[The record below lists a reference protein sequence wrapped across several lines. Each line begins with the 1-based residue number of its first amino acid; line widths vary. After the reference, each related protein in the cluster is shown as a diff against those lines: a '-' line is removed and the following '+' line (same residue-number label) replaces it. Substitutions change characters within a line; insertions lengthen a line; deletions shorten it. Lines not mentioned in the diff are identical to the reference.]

1 MSAPDFDETYDWVV
15 VGSGAGAFVSGLV
28 MRAAGHSVLV
38 LEKTAYAGGTTAK
51 SGGVMWI
58 PANPFMLA
66 EGETDTIEQAE
77 TYLDALQNLDG
88 GVAPGTSRG
97 KRRAYLEN
105 GPRAI
110 DFLLSKGVRLRRG
123 AQFWPD
129 YYDELPGGC
138 KTSRTV
144 VAEPFDTKQLG
155 PMRRRLRKGF
165 AEFNVLLADAAK
177 VGHARTNPDAKKML
191 ARIALRT
198 VRDKLLGRAFTTAGA
213 ALQGRLFKAGLEA
226 GVEIRF
232 DSAVTDLVCA
242 QGRVTGVE
250 VAGDPAPRRIGARLG
265 VLVNAGGFG
274 KNQEMRD
281 RYMPGT
287 RAEWS
292 LVPEG
297 DTGDLH
303 RAMEAAGAQLA
314 QMDQMVGF
322 QATIP
327 PGLEN
332 AYVLPGAQSL
342 TGKPHAILVDQTG
355 QRYMNEGGSYELYCE
370 TMLRRNREVPAVPS
384 WAIFDAQFTARY
396 KVADTFID
404 RKIPPGWLET
414 GYLHKADTIAELATS
429 IGVYAGALS
438 ATVDRWNGFVRQG
451 RDEDFARGER
461 AYDGCHFVGDP
472 YSEEPSRGT
481 IAKAPFYA
489 VPVVP
494 GDVSTYGGAVTDE
507 HARVLRADG
516 SVIEGLYAT
525 GTSTASV
532 MGNVYAGAGASIGP
546 SLTFGFIAAR
556 HAAGLNTTAAVPA
569 AQGAVVEPAA

>member
-1 MSAPDFDETYDWVV
+1 MSSKPFEETFDWIV

-28 MRAAGHSVLV
+28 MRGAGHSVLV
-38 LEKTAYAGGTTAK
+38 LEKTGFAGGTTAK

-58 PANPFMLA
+58 PANRFMLEDGEDDTLEKA
-66 EGETDTIEQAE
+66 EA
-77 TYLDALQNLDG
+77 YLDALQRLDG
-88 GVAPGTSRG
+88 GDAPGTSRV

-105 GPRAI
+105 GPRAV
-110 DFLLSKGVRLRRG
+110 DFLLEQGVKLRRG
-123 AQFWPD
+123 ATFWPD

-138 KTSRTV
+138 TTSRTV
-144 VAEPFDTKQLG
+144 VAEPFDTRQLG
-155 PMRRRLRKGF
+155 AMRKRLRKGF
-165 AEFNVLLADAAK
+165 AEYNVLLSDAAK
-177 VGHARTNPDAKKML
+177 VGHIRTNPDAKKML

-198 VRDKLLGRAFTTAGA
+198 VRDKLMGRAYTTAGA
-213 ALQGRLFKAGLEA
+213 ALQGRLLKAGLEQ

-232 DSAVTDLVCA
+232 DSAVSELICEG
-242 QGRVTGVE
+242 GRVTGVAVE
-250 VAGDPAPRRIGARLG
+250 GAHASGRIGARYG
-265 VLVNAGGFG
+265 VLVNAGGFA
-274 KNQEMRD
+274 KDQAMRD

-303 RAMEAAGAQLA
+303 RAMEGIGAKLA

-327 PGLEN
+327 PGTED
-332 AYVLPGAQSL
+332 AYILPGAQSL
-342 TGKPHAILVDQTG
+342 TGKPHAILVDQSG
-355 QRYMNEGGSYELYCE
+355 ERYMNEGGSYELYCE
-370 TMLRRNREVPAVPS
+370 TMLRRNESVPAIPS
-384 WAIFDAQFTARY
+384 WAIFDAQFTAKY
-396 KVADTFID
+396 KVADHFID
-404 RKIPPGWLET
+404 RKVPKGWIEA
-414 GYLHKADTIAELATS
+414 GYLHKADSLADLAS
-429 IGVYAGALS
+429 SLGIYARTLIQ
-438 ATVDRWNGFVRQG
+438 TVDRWNGFVRGG
-451 RDEDFARGER
+451 RDEDFGRGER
-461 AYDGCHFVGDP
+461 RYDGCPFVGDP
-472 YSEEPSRGT
+472 YAEEPSRGT
-481 IAKAPFYA
+481 IEKGPFYA

-507 HARVLRADG
+507 YARVLRADG

-556 HAAGLNTTAAVPA
+556 HAAGLDNAA
-569 AQGAVVEPAA
+569 